1 MLLLKKT
8 PIEDILTMDESIE
21 AVENSLRHMALGKG
35 TDLPRRRIHHANRMI
50 FGLLPASVHGVM
62 GAYLQTDLER
72 RVHGETII
80 LYSVE
85 TGEPLILYQDCSIN
99 ELRTGAAGG
108 VGVKHFARSD
118 ARSVALLGSGP
129 QAKTQLTAT
138 LAVRP
143 ITNVRVF
150 SPSRERRDAFAR
162 EMGPKLKV
170 AIRSVESPREAV
182 DGADIVI
189 TATKSQSPVFQG
201 DWLQDGT
208 HITSISNGD
217 KNRPR
222 GEIDQTTVRKSTP
235 VFITSKETVITN
247 ESDIFRAVAGGV
259 ITWGEVREIGQVLLG
274 KVAGRTEAHQITLF
288 KLQGLGI
295 MDIAVGVMAYERLK
309 GSKVVQEW

>member
-35 TDLPRRRIHHANRMI
+35 TDLPRRRIHHANKMI

-62 GAYLQTDLER
+62 GVYLQTDLER

-108 VGVKHFARSD
+108 VGVKYFARSD

-201 DWLQDGT
+201 DWLQEGT

-259 ITWGEVREIGQVLLG
+259 ITWEEVREIGQVLLG